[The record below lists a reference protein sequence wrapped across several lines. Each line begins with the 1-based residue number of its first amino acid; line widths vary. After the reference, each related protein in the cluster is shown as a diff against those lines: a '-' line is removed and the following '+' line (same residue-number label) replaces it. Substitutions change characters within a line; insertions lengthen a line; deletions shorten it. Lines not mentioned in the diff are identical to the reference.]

1 MGRRNCT
8 KSLKAHTKALVR
20 IGIFQIRLA
29 NERKRVWIMRL
40 FDTLSPTRRLYFTAI
55 SRELPKCPRLGS
67 QHNQFLHDIS
77 HRLIPLRRRPVHLW
91 TFILKVQPL
100 PFRFSKE
107 RKDDFHDVDDSAS
120 EEEYYENDH
129 DEESDEDT
137 SYDATR
143 NKNVQYHLCLRPWE
157 SCRILHLV
165 DAYPTDPHFP
175 RFVKCTRFRLQSLS
189 VLPLLS
195 AHPQQLREWKLEF
208 GQLCCK
214 NNWKPYFWFYSLW
227 FYSHER
233 AARVA
238 LDQIKYV
245 LRVY

>member
-1 MGRRNCT
+1 
-8 KSLKAHTKALVR
+8 
-20 IGIFQIRLA
+20 
-29 NERKRVWIMRL
+29 MRL

-55 SRELPKCPRLGS
+55 CRELPKCPQLGS

-143 NKNVQYHLCLRPWE
+143 NKNVQYHLCLRP
-157 SCRILHLV
+157 
-165 DAYPTDPHFP
+165 
-175 RFVKCTRFRLQSLS
+175 
-189 VLPLLS
+189 
-195 AHPQQLREWKLEF
+195 
-208 GQLCCK
+208 
-214 NNWKPYFWFYSLW
+214 
-227 FYSHER
+227 
-233 AARVA
+233 
-238 LDQIKYV
+238 
-245 LRVY
+245 